1 MPSQA
6 IVSRELADLL
16 KLLAHPDRLRLI
28 AELRRGEQDVTSLAA
43 ALALPTTRI
52 SQHLA
57 LLRAQ
62 RLVEER
68 RAGRTHFYRL
78 VHPMLAAWIVEAL
91 QFVDIRNR
99 LDEADHIDTVR
110 ARWSEPL
117 AAHPADRAAAPTPEP
132 SA

>member
-1 MPSQA
+1 MPSRL

-28 AELRRGEQDVTSLAA
+28 EELRFGEQDVSSIAS
-43 ALALPTTRI
+43 ALALPSTRV

-57 LLRAQ
+57 QLRAQ

-68 RAGRTHFYRL
+68 RVGRTHFYHL
-78 VHPMLAAWIVEAL
+78 VQPQLAAWIVEAL
-91 QFVDIRNR
+91 QFVDVRNR
-99 LDEADHIDTVR
+99 LDEAAHIDKAR
-110 ARWSEPL
+110 ASWTAKPSEI
-117 AAHPADRAAAPTPEP
+117 

>member
-1 MPSQA
+1 MPSRL

-16 KLLAHPDRLRLI
+16 KLLAHPDRLRMI
-28 AELRRGEQDVTSLAA
+28 EELRHGEKDVSGIAGALSLPA
-43 ALALPTTRI
+43 TRI

-68 RAGRTHFYRL
+68 RDGRNHFYRL
-78 VHPMLAAWIVEAL
+78 SHPHLAAWIVDAL

-99 LDEADHIDTVR
+99 LGEADHIDTAR
-110 ARWSEPL
+110 ALWS
-117 AAHPADRAAAPTPEP
+117 APEANN
-132 SA
+132 SH